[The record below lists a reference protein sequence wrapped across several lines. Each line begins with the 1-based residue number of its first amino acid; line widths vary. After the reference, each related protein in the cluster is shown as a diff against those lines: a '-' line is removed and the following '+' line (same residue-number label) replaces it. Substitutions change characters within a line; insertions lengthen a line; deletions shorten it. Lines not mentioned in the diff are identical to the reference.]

1 MKISKSVAIYIL
13 CVGRGSAQSRCDQTV
28 TAMMVLA
35 RVADRVATTFEHR
48 EHRQF
53 FIYDDGPDRETV
65 SNGDNG

>member
-1 MKISKSVAIYIL
+1 
-13 CVGRGSAQSRCDQTV
+13 
-28 TAMMVLA
+28 MMVLA